1 MDPEQKKTIIELL
14 EEELKKQEEKYK
26 QNLPRGKEFWEL
38 KLIRDKI
45 KRLRTI
51 LKNLKNK
58 NGGST
63 RA

>member
-63 RA
+63 